1 LFQPI
6 LHDVDFAFGRLD
18 ALFRLLLESMNGPD
32 LIRELDGVDDAKC
45 IASKRYRDL
54 KADEDGG

>member
-1 LFQPI
+1 
-6 LHDVDFAFGRLD
+6 
-18 ALFRLLLESMNGPD
+18 MNGPD